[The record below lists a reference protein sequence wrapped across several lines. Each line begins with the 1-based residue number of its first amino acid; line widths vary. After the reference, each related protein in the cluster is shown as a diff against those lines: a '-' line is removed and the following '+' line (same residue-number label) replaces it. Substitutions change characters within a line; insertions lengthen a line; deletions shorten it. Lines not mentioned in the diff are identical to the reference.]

1 MSIQF
6 NNDLTDTKATRIMCQ
21 HGAVIEGN
29 DVYGKLTHG
38 NGAVYEGQFENGK
51 KNGKGKLVWDN
62 GSAYEGEFKEDL
74 VHGYGKLMYASGGIY
89 EGEFKNNERHG

>member
-29 DVYGKLTHG
+29 DVYVKLTHV
-38 NGAVYEGQFENGK
+38 NGAVYEGEFENGK

-62 GSAYEGEFKEDL
+62 GSTYQGEFKEDL
-74 VHGYGKLMYASGGIY
+74 VHG
-89 EGEFKNNERHG
+89 